1 MMFFP
6 ALLRP
11 SACVLFIFFMMMAA
25 WPATISGQ
33 ETVQEVLPADYE
45 PFPVLD
51 YQFHHAELELALDAE
66 ALGVE
71 GSVVYRVNARH
82 AAAEELVL
90 HQRELEVSEVRIDGE
105 EATYEQET
113 GRISVE
119 IPSSIIESGAEFSLL
134 IRYAS
139 GEESALLRTHNGTV
153 FSSLAPF
160 ARPQWLPTPEHP
172 RVAFTTDFM
181 LIAPAEM
188 EVVSN
193 GYYDGSEALENEQQK
208 TRWRSEVPI
217 ASTQLAFFAGD
228 LRYEENMMGIKSVR
242 VYAEE
247 NAAGES
253 RRQELL
259 QEVSRSLRD
268 TQRSLRFE
276 YPYEGFSLVVLEDH
290 VWEPKFYAAGI
301 GLVVSNST
309 ALVPQVHHS
318 VAAQW
323 FGAYQRAVSVAD
335 EDIILLLE
343 TVLRAERSESV
354 PEAITL
360 YNYPETDEFNFWE
373 RWHPHHRGAWGQAF
387 DGLQPFQQK
396 TIQESLQALARQE
409 SEAHRQEDLLKYWY
423 GQTGRMFAPVS
434 FRDTGSEK
442 PAEEA
447 AEPSIINLSIDLDG
461 EASEIRLIVDPQQPP
476 ERDSLYVPL
485 TIYTRDGQQERE
497 ITVFR
502 TGGEFSIPYEERP
515 RNVAVNME
523 KLLSDLSYFEL
534 KSLDMWLHQLE
545 RDSNP
550 EHREAAALMMPRF
563 RDDPDIQ
570 LAMQD
575 FLRSEE
581 NAAVRTAMIR
591 ALSDIV
597 DGDSGTHQIFLDMA
611 RSAEG
616 EELQAAVDALWPY
629 EGNNEVKQQISRIV
643 QRSENIG
650 AVVSAISVYRQIATA
665 EEFNTLASSILLSSR
680 PALIRAAMLEEL
692 HRTENTELAVGTSM
706 DVAEAINFP
715 FALRSRALET
725 LARFEHFEEL
735 TEIMPAV
742 IADADPRLRH
752 LALQQL
758 SYLSEDVRSAF
769 LEERREREQDPRVR
783 SGLPTE

>member
-1 MMFFP
+1 MMRFP

-11 SACVLFIFFMMMAA
+11 SACVLFVFFMMMAA
-25 WPATISGQ
+25 WPATVSGQ
-33 ETVQEVLPADYE
+33 EIPSEFLPADYE
-45 PFPVLD
+45 TFPVLD
-51 YQFHHAELELALDAE
+51 YAFQHAELELELNPE
-66 ALGVE
+66 ALSVA

-90 HQRELEVSEVRIDGE
+90 HQQALDISEVRINGE
-105 EATYEQET
+105 EASYEQET

-119 IPSSIIESGAEFSLL
+119 IPSSLTESGAEFSLL

-139 GEESALLRTHNGTV
+139 GEEPALLRTHNGTI

-172 RVAFTTDFM
+172 RVAFTTDFT
-181 LIAPAEM
+181 LSTPAGM

-193 GYYDGSEALENEQQK
+193 GFYDGSESLENDQK
-208 TRWRSEVPI
+208 RTRWRSEVPV

-228 LRYEENMMGIKSVR
+228 LRYEENMMGVKSVR

-247 NAAGES
+247 NAADES
-253 RRQELL
+253 LRQELL

-276 YPYEGFSLVVLEDH
+276 YPYDGFSLVVLEDH

-301 GLVVSNST
+301 GLAAANSS
-309 ALVPQVHHS
+309 AIEPQLHHS

-323 FGAYQRAVSVAD
+323 FGAYQRAATVAD

-343 TVLRAERSESV
+343 TALRAERTESDS
-354 PEAITL
+354 EAITL
-360 YNYPETDEFNFWE
+360 FNYPETPGFEDWD
-373 RWHPHHRGAWGQAF
+373 RWNPQHRGAWERAF
-387 DGLQPFQQK
+387 EALPSFQRK
-396 TIQESLQALARQE
+396 TIQESLQAIAQQE
-409 SEAHRQEDLLKYWY
+409 SEAQRQEDLLQYWY

-434 FRDTGSEK
+434 FRDANREAT
-442 PAEEA
+442 EEQEA
-447 AEPSIINLSIDLDG
+447 GISIVNLSIELDR
-461 EASEIRLIVDPQQPP
+461 EASEIRLIVDPRQPP

-485 TIYTRDGQQERE
+485 SIYTREGQQERE
-497 ITVFR
+497 LTVFR
-502 TGGEFSIPYEERP
+502 TGGEFSVPYEERP
-515 RNVAVNME
+515 RNVAVNLE
-523 KLLSDLSYFEL
+523 KLPEGLAYFEL

-545 RDSNP
+545 RDPDP
-550 EHREAAALMMPRF
+550 EHREAAARMMPRF

-581 NAAVRTAMIR
+581 NAEVRTAMIR

-597 DGDSGTHQIFLDMA
+597 DGDSGTHQIFLEMA
-611 RSAEG
+611 RTAEG

-629 EGNNEVKQQISRIV
+629 EGNSEVKQQISRIV

-680 PALIRAAMLEEL
+680 PPLIRAAMLEEL
-692 HRTENTELAVGTSM
+692 HRTDNTELAVGTSM
-706 DVAEAINFP
+706 DVAEATNFP

-725 LARFEHFEEL
+725 LGRFEHYEEL
-735 TEIMPAV
+735 EEIMPAV

-752 LALQQL
+752 QALQQL
-758 SYLSEDVRSAF
+758 SFLSEDVASAF
-769 LEERREREQDPRVR
+769 REERREKESDPRVR
-783 SGLPTE
+783 TALSD